1 MPTFHT
7 SRPVSLADLAV
18 PNLILV
24 GIPGSGKST
33 VGRAVAAA
41 LGRNFVDFDAEIARR
56 EGTSVAEIFAA
67 KGEATFRALERTI
80 TEEFRG
86 TGNHV
91 LAPGGGWV
99 ANPGC
104 LEALRPPGIV
114 IYLAVEPARALK
126 RMAAEASVRP
136 LLRHPDPL
144 AELGRLLADRKET
157 YLLADHTVRV
167 DFKSADEVVADIVA
181 LASRLRA
188 D

>member
-1 MPTFHT
+1 MPTFLT
-7 SRPVSLADLAV
+7 SRPVSDADLAV

-33 VGRAVAAA
+33 VGRAVADA
-41 LGRNFVDFDAEIARR
+41 LGRNFLDFDAEIARR
-56 EGTSVAEIFAA
+56 AGISVAEIFAA
-67 KGEATFRALERTI
+67 RGEGSFRALERALTD
-80 TEEFRG
+80 EVRE
-86 TGNHV
+86 TGNFV

-104 LEALRPPGIV
+104 IEALRPPGII

-126 RMAAEASVRP
+126 RMAADVNARP
-136 LLRHPDPL
+136 LLRRPDPL
-144 AELGRLLADRKET
+144 GELERLLAERKEA
-157 YLLADHTVRV
+157 YLLADHTVRA
-167 DFKSADEVVADIVA
+167 DFKREDEVVADIVA